1 MFCGGNNIGNV
12 VLSLESLRLPAVAI
26 RIEERHRSWV
36 VFLWM
41 PSPFTFMLCFCVL
54 CVVVNSKFPFQCL
67 TGVIWQTNCETEQ
80 QSTACHCD
88 HCVHGFYHH
97 HRALNEQASYCRL
110 FYATAHTH
118 QLATTSR
125 GF

>member
-1 MFCGGNNIGNV
+1 MEQARVPPSHGKAPRRRRRRRRRRKRGGRRPTSVATGRM
-12 VLSLESLRLPAVAI
+12 EPALA
-26 RIEERHRSWV
+26 R
-36 VFLWM
+36 
-41 PSPFTFMLCFCVL
+41 
-54 CVVVNSKFPFQCL
+54 
-67 TGVIWQTNCETEQ
+67 VIWQTNCETEQ